1 MAEIKRSVH
10 IGDTLF
16 IIGKYS
22 LSPDEEPTVF
32 EVQVA
37 YDLNKRHFAYPK
49 NKCGVFSFNAADFGK
64 TVFWSRENA
73 ERVLR
78 RYLDASD

>member
-1 MAEIKRSVH
+1 MASEKPSVH

-22 LSPDEEPTVF
+22 YSPDEAPSII

-37 YDLNKRHFAYPK
+37 YDLHKRHFAYPK
-49 NKCGVFSFNAADFGK
+49 SGRGTFSFATGDMGK
-64 TVFWSRENA
+64 TVFTNRKDA

-78 RYLDASD
+78 RILDASD